1 MGVPVDLDQILP
13 AKKQKKLVLYSTDSS
28 SSSASAAKR
37 PSAYQSTHANSP
49 SPSRPGSRSGEG
61 GAGAGASGS
70 GSTATSPSRRR
81 RPPPPDLDFTAVRQL
96 YSMTEEALNGLTDG
110 ELREHVAALNEVM
123 YTASKVL
130 EYWLQRK
137 DRQLDEKE
145 AFEGVIENLVK
156 HARQVR
162 K

>member
-13 AKKQKKLVLYSTDSS
+13 AKKQKKLVLYSSTTIPSS
-28 SSSASAAKR
+28 TSSAAAAGDKRGISAAGR
-37 PSAYQSTHANSP
+37 NTQSNTP
-49 SPSRPGSRSGEG
+49 TPSRPGSRSG
-61 GAGAGASGS
+61 AGNGS
-70 GSTATSPSRRR
+70 GTATPSRRQ
-81 RPPPPDLDFTAVRQL
+81 RPGPPELDFTAVRQL
-96 YSMTEEALNGLTDG
+96 YSMTDEALNGLTDD
-110 ELREHVAALNEVM
+110 ELREHIAALEDVM
-123 YTASKVL
+123 TVASKVL
-130 EYWLQRK
+130 EYWLQKK